1 MEQALIIEN
10 KYKMNKLLFGVLLL
24 LIHNTNS
31 YATGIDTTAM
41 QEAEA
46 TMYQLIEE
54 IRTNKIQQVR
64 IESSRQLEELMKT
77 TLAKE
82 GAYEYAFDDLE
93 GISILQPQDK
103 KFRIFTWQIYIDKS
117 DYQYRGY
124 LQKADGTV
132 FPLEDKSE
140 QMRGVEF
147 SLLKPEN
154 WYGALYYNMKTFKHD
169 GQDCYLLFG
178 LDMYGFFNR
187 RKVLDVL
194 YFDGNGKPRFG
205 KTVLEMKDGRGR
217 LRKVKRMLLEYSATV
232 SVTLNY
238 NEDLDRVVFDHLIYG
253 SPIRGEMPTN
263 VPDGSY
269 SGMVLTKD
277 GIWKY
282 VDKIYKDDPNN
293 VLINAT
299 SFETILQED
308 AETNKGKKK
317 KKKDIFGRSK

>member
-1 MEQALIIEN
+1 
-10 KYKMNKLLFGVLLL
+10 
-24 LIHNTNS
+24 
-31 YATGIDTTAM
+31 
-41 QEAEA
+41 
-46 TMYQLIEE
+46 
-54 IRTNKIQQVR
+54 
-64 IESSRQLEELMKT
+64 
-77 TLAKE
+77 
-82 GAYEYAFDDLE
+82 
-93 GISILQPQDK
+93 
-103 KFRIFTWQIYIDKS
+103 
-117 DYQYRGY
+117 
-124 LQKADGTV
+124 
-132 FPLEDKSE
+132 
-140 QMRGVEF
+140 
-147 SLLKPEN
+147 
-154 WYGALYYNMKTFKHD
+154 
-169 GQDCYLLFG
+169 
-178 LDMYGFFNR
+178 
-187 RKVLDVL
+187 
-194 YFDGNGKPRFG
+194 
-205 KTVLEMKDGRGR
+205 
-217 LRKVKRMLLEYSATV
+217 MLLEYSATV